1 MVKLNQKGMTSIEL
15 LVCSVIISAIVVSMF
30 DMILNYQNQQQIERI
45 KNEIVSYSN
54 NIQKVI
60 QDDLIKGHLISA
72 DNLSADKKSVTLTMN
87 DPSNYQTSLQIKANE
102 GVISYGRLGDVIDYE
117 IPAIADLY
125 LSNDSEINVL
135 PGVNGYIEIK
145 IVLNHPNF
153 EDEEY
158 IFTITCPLNFV
169 Y

>member
-1 MVKLNQKGMTSIEL
+1 MIL
-15 LVCSVIISAIVVSMF
+15 VIIRRHYK
-30 DMILNYQNQQQIERI
+30 L
-45 KNEIVSYSN
+45 K
-54 NIQKVI
+54 
-60 QDDLIKGHLISA
+60 L
-72 DNLSADKKSVTLTMN
+72 
-87 DPSNYQTSLQIKANE
+87 
-102 GVISYGRLGDVIDYE
+102 ISYGRLGDVIDYE

-135 PGVNGYIEIK
+135 AGANGYIEIK